1 MNAQGDA
8 WRVGVTLASVASFE
22 FFVGSHGT
30 PPIRRYG
37 EADHLPGARA
47 LQWASVGSFF
57 EPTTA

>member
-1 MNAQGDA
+1 MDAQGDA
-8 WRVGVTLASVASFE
+8 WRVGMTFATLASFE

-37 EADHLPGARA
+37 EGDHSPDARA

-57 EPTTA
+57 EPTVA